1 MCCAFS
7 DETPRSHRTGRAVW
21 LHHCGQENHP
31 SHRHHSRTTL
41 KVTGQVTK
49 TAVNTTLDV
58 ASSAFK
64 KGAVTVIDTGTG
76 VSRKVPWEEG
86 LRVSKLNT
94 TGRAV
99 EIVRGARKIKA
110 TTTTVLRAGD
120 VVRLN

>member
-1 MCCAFS
+1 MKHLSLIVLVALCGCSTVAKK
-7 DETPRSHRTGRAVW
+7 TIQATGTVA
-21 LHHCGQENHP
+21 E
-31 SHRHHSRTTL
+31 TTL

-76 VSRKVPWEEG
+76 VSRKVLWEEG

-94 TGRAV
+94 TGRVV

>member
-1 MCCAFS
+1 MKHLALIVLGALCGCTTVAKK
-7 DETPRSHRTGRAVW
+7 TIQATGTVA
-21 LHHCGQENHP
+21 E
-31 SHRHHSRTTL
+31 TTL
-41 KVTGQVTK
+41 KVIGQVTK